1 MADQSLLVIDL
12 HRYDRYNTDFI
23 LIIWIICIWSSRIRF
38 NEIIGDYSTRLAWLQ
53 NILVPSVLVRSPALG
68 ACSLQPASLL
78 CPPAVCS
85 VSHTIFSGTAL
96 GRSPGIFFSTVSA
109 LCLCVLCV
117 CDLCV
122 SAGCVLLPSHCSTDV
137 TAPSRPDL
145 AAPSHAHLAA
155 SSCAISKHLAPRGII
170 SYQSGST
177 LRSRSTILCR
187 PHSTILCHHI
197 VLLLQHCCV
206 AMGCAWRL
214 KAPTPMDFLD
224 PCAIT

>member
-1 MADQSLLVIDL
+1 MITKYSRSLCFGSVPRSWCLL
-12 HRYDRYNTDFI
+12 PSARLSSLSARRLLRLSYNF
-23 LIIWIICIWSSRIRF
+23 
-38 NEIIGDYSTRLAWLQ
+38 
-53 NILVPSVLVRSPALG
+53 LG
-68 ACSLQPASLL
+68 H
-78 CPPAVCS
+78 CPWAEPWN
-85 VSHTIFSGTAL
+85 
-96 GRSPGIFFSTVSA
+96 FFSTVSA

-206 AMGCAWRL
+206 AMGCAWWR
-214 KAPTPMDFLD
+214 PHP
-224 PCAIT
+224 

>member
-1 MADQSLLVIDL
+1 MRLFNKITMITQD
-12 HRYDRYNTDFI
+12 YN
-23 LIIWIICIWSSRIRF
+23 
-38 NEIIGDYSTRLAWLQ
+38 
-53 NILVPSVLVRSPALG
+53 LVPSVLVRSPALG

-206 AMGCAWRL
+206 AMGCAWWR
-214 KAPTPMDFLD
+214 PHP
-224 PCAIT
+224 